1 MYTCMNLGVSI
12 RLDCILLIKLK
23 SALNILATMQ
33 LYIQIYVISWVY
45 PFTGLDYWTGILDWN
60 TGLSYFPF
68 LNKFLCLFLESSLH
82 FINK

>member
-45 PFTGLDYWTGILDWN
+45 LFTGLEYWTKLF
-60 TGLSYFPF
+60 SF